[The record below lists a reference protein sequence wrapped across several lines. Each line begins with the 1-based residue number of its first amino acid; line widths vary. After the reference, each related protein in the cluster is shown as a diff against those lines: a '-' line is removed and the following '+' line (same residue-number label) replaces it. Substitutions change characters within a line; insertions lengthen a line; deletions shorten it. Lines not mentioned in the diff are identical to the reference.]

1 MTVDLR
7 NIHPL
12 SEFQRSAKSF
22 LESMKETKSSLVL
35 TVNGKAAAVVQDAE
49 SYQLMVERIE
59 LLESMLGIRKSL
71 EEFDQGKGIALD
83 DAFQSLREKYEI
95 PD

>member
-1 MTVDLR
+1 MAFDLR

-12 SEFQRSAKSF
+12 SDFQRGAKAFLATLRETSAPI
-22 LESMKETKSSLVL
+22 VL

-49 SYQLMVERIE
+49 SYQQLMDRMA
-59 LLESMLGIRKSL
+59 LLESMAGLRQSL
-71 EEFDQGKGIALD
+71 EEFEEGKGIPLD
-83 DAFQSLREKYEI
+83 EAFAQLKQKHDI